1 MATQVSAGIV
11 KQGKKV
17 LMIFDEETETYAL
30 PSEKTESG
38 ELSADTA
45 ERAVSQL
52 GCEGEVARYHKQ
64 LKIEFLKEGEEFK
77 MQSFTVEVDE
87 EPEEGEWVHISQ
99 LSSDNLASPLHEI
112 EEELKNKV

>member
-1 MATQVSAGIV
+1 MATQVSAGLV
-11 KQGKKV
+11 KQGKRL

-30 PSEKTESG
+30 PSEKGDKG

-64 LKIEFLKEGEEFK
+64 LKIEFLQDGEEFK
-77 MQSFTVEVDE
+77 MQSFTVEIE
-87 EPEEGEWVHISQ
+87 GEPEKGEWVHVSE
-99 LSSDNLASPLHEI
+99 LSSKNLASPLSEI
-112 EEELKNKV
+112 EEELKNKI